1 MSQVVNE
8 KDANEKVV
16 SERGTGGATFA
27 AVVMIIGGTFGFF
40 EGLSLIVGGT
50 YYVQPANYWIST
62 SAATW
67 GWWHLIVGLI
77 VLAAGFGVTRGAAWA
92 RWLGIIFVSIQ
103 ALTNFLF
110 IPAQPFL
117 GDHPHPD
124 RLVDHSLPVRS
135 PTRARLTLRAADLAH
150 SLIHHGLSD
159 RRQLSAG

>member
-8 KDANEKVV
+8 KDVNEKVV

-62 SAATW
+62 GAGTW

-77 VLAAGFGVTRGAAWA
+77 VLAAGFGVIRGAAWA

-110 IPAQPFL
+110 IPAQPFWAITL
-117 GDHPHPD
+117 ILID
-124 RLVDHSLPVRS
+124 LWIIHSLFV
-135 PTRARLTLRAADLAH
+135 H
-150 SLIHHGLSD
+150 
-159 RRQLSAG
+159 RRERV